1 MRLDVHRSVSY
12 GVNDISILWYGIE
25 NKPQHVNLFSLF
37 IKLFNFVME
46 SILCETT
53 SVDIFS
59 SKWKCLT
66 IKLSAIGVNYYASLK
81 VSLWTYNKIYM
92 SVSFFCLS
100 EKPDRKWTFEI
111 HVNSFLLLMY
121 GIYMKMKTRYIL
133 LNLFYTTNICKTIS

>member
-1 MRLDVHRSVSY
+1 
-12 GVNDISILWYGIE
+12 
-25 NKPQHVNLFSLF
+25 
-37 IKLFNFVME
+37 ME

-81 VSLWTYNKIYM
+81 VSLWTYNKIYL

-111 HVNSFLLLMY
+111 HVNSFFVHIH
-121 GIYMKMKTRYIL
+121 GICMQMKTRCIDFKSKSLKNGLLLLSAEYDVNRCFMKYIL
-133 LNLFYTTNICKTIS
+133 EQIYRIMV